1 MTHARQAGTGLSP
14 YIGLTKLWV
23 GKAMEFDVVIVGG
36 GSAGCVLAGRLSEDP
51 DVQVALIE
59 AGPPDT
65 SALVHCPAGIAL
77 MARTEI
83 VSQGLNTVPQPGLN
97 GRIGFQPRGRTLGG
111 SSSTN
116 AMAYIRG
123 QAVDYDT
130 WADMGCQGWAWAD
143 VLPYFLKAEHNE
155 RIHNEW
161 HGQNGPLNVADLQ
174 SPNAFSKRFVEAGV
188 QAGLAHTTDFNGPT
202 QEGVGLYQVTQR
214 AGERFSAA
222 KAYLTPNLGRPNLHV
237 MTGVTVDRIGLVD
250 GVARQVHTLQGGQ
263 AQTLRARREIILS
276 AGAFHSP
283 AILMRSGMGP
293 AAHLQSLGIEVL
305 HDLPGVG
312 ENLHDHP
319 DAVLVAD
326 APGQTDLI
334 GLSPIGMWHTLQAM
348 WAWRQHRTGRL
359 TTNFAEGG
367 AFYKSRPDAAHP
379 DIQLHFV
386 VAKLVDHGRQ
396 LTLGHGYS
404 LHVCLLQP
412 DSRGRV
418 QLADRN
424 PNSAPLIDPQF
435 LSAPRDLQRLR
446 DGVRQAQRILAQPAL
461 AAYGKE
467 WAASADAR
475 TDEQLDHWIRQNA
488 DTVYHPV
495 GTCRMGQ
502 DSMAVVDAQLR
513 VHGVPGLR
521 VVDASVMPRIVSGN
535 TNAPTIMMAEKVA
548 DWIRASRP

>member
-1 MTHARQAGTGLSP
+1 
-14 YIGLTKLWV
+14 
-23 GKAMEFDVVIVGG
+23 MEFDYVIVGA

-51 DVQVALIE
+51 SVRVALLE

-65 SALVHCPAGIAL
+65 SALIHCPAGIAL
-77 MARTEI
+77 MARVDL
-83 VSQGLNTVPQPGLN
+83 VSQGLNTLPQPGLN

-123 QAVDYDT
+123 QQSDYDH
-130 WADMGCQGWAWAD
+130 WAEQGCTGWSWAE
-143 VLPYFLKAEHNE
+143 VFPYFLKAEHNE

-161 HGQNGPLNVADLQ
+161 HAQNGPLNVADLQ
-174 SPNAFSKRFVEAGV
+174 SPNVFSKRFVDAGI
-188 QAGLAHTTDFNGPT
+188 QAGLAHTTDFNGPS
-202 QEGVGLYQVTQR
+202 QEGVGLYQVTQK
-214 AGERFSAA
+214 AGQRFSAA

-263 AQTLRARREIILS
+263 AQTVIAHREIILS
-276 AGAFHSP
+276 AGAFQSP
-283 AILMRSGMGP
+283 AILMRSGIGP

-305 HDLPGVG
+305 RDLPGVG

-326 APGQTDLI
+326 APGHTDLI
-334 GLSPIGMWHTLQAM
+334 GVSPKGMWHTLQAL
-348 WAWRQHRTGRL
+348 WEWRHHKKGRL
-359 TTNFAEGG
+359 TTNFAEAG
-367 AFYKSRPDAAHP
+367 AFYKSRPCEAHP

-424 PNSAPLIDPQF
+424 PNSSPLIDPHF
-435 LSAPRDLQRLR
+435 LSDSRDLQRLR

-461 AAYGKE
+461 AAHGKE
-467 WAASADAR
+467 WSASFDAR
-475 TDEQLDHWIRQNA
+475 SDEQLDHWIRQHA
-488 DTVYHPV
+488 DSVYHPV

-502 DSMAVVDAQLR
+502 DPMAVVDAQLR
-513 VHGVPGLR
+513 VHAVPGLR

-535 TNAPTIMMAEKVA
+535 TNAPTIMLAEKA
-548 DWIRASRP
+548 SDMIRQRA

>member
-1 MTHARQAGTGLSP
+1 
-14 YIGLTKLWV
+14 
-23 GKAMEFDVVIVGG
+23 MEFDYVIVGG
-36 GSAGCVLAGRLSEDP
+36 GSAGCVLASRLSEDP
-51 DVQVALIE
+51 SVQVALLE

-65 SALVHCPAGIAL
+65 SALIHCPAGIAL
-77 MARTEI
+77 MARVDL
-83 VSQGLNTVPQPGLN
+83 VSQGLSTVPQPGLN
-97 GRIGFQPRGRTLGG
+97 GRVGFQPRGRTLGG

-123 QAVDYDT
+123 QQVDYDT
-130 WADMGCQGWAWAD
+130 WAQMGCAGWSWAE

-155 RIHNEW
+155 RIHNDW
-161 HGQNGPLNVADLQ
+161 HAQNGPLNVADLQ
-174 SPNAFSKRFVEAGV
+174 SPNAFAKRFVEAGV
-188 QAGLAHTTDFNGPT
+188 QAGLTLTTDFNGPT
-202 QEGVGLYQVTQR
+202 QEGVGLYQVTQK

-222 KAYLTPNLGRPNLHV
+222 KAYLTPHRGRPNLHV

-250 GVARQVHTLQGGQ
+250 GAARRVHALQDRQALTL
-263 AQTLRARREIILS
+263 TARREVMLS

-283 AILMRSGMGP
+283 AILMRSGIGP

-326 APGQTDLI
+326 APGHTDLI
-334 GLSPIGMWHTLQAM
+334 GVSPQGAWHTLQAL
-348 WAWRQHRTGRL
+348 WAWRQHRKGRL

-367 AFYKSRPDAAHP
+367 AFYKSRPEEAHP

-435 LSAPRDLQRLR
+435 LSEPRDLQRLR
-446 DGVRQAQRILAQPAL
+446 DGVRQAQGILGQPAL
-461 AAYGKE
+461 ATYGRE

-475 TDEQLDHWIRQNA
+475 TDEQLEQWIRQNA
-488 DTVYHPV
+488 DSVYHPV

-502 DSMAVVDAQLR
+502 DPMAVVDDQLR
-513 VHGVPGLR
+513 VRGGAGVRGGDGAGEPPQGGG
-521 VVDASVMPRIVSGN
+521 D
-535 TNAPTIMMAEKVA
+535 TKE
-548 DWIRASRP
+548 

>member
-1 MTHARQAGTGLSP
+1 
-14 YIGLTKLWV
+14 
-23 GKAMEFDVVIVGG
+23 MEFDYVIVGG
-36 GSAGCVLAGRLSEDP
+36 GSAGCVLASRLSEDP
-51 DVQVALIE
+51 SVQVALLE

-65 SALVHCPAGIAL
+65 SALIHCPAGIAL
-77 MARTEI
+77 MARVDL
-83 VSQGLNTVPQPGLN
+83 VSQGLSTVPQPGLN
-97 GRIGFQPRGRTLGG
+97 GRVGFQPRGRTLGG

-123 QAVDYDT
+123 QQVDYDT
-130 WADMGCQGWAWAD
+130 WAQMGCAGWSWAE

-161 HGQNGPLNVADLQ
+161 HAQYGSLNVADLQ
-174 SPNAFSKRFVEAGV
+174 APNVFSHRFVEAGV
-188 QAGLAHTTDFNGPT
+188 QAGLPLTTDFNGPT
-202 QEGVGLYQVTQR
+202 QEGVGLYQVTQK

-222 KAYLTPNLGRPNLHV
+222 KAYLTPHRGRPNLHV

-250 GVARQVHTLQGGQ
+250 GAARQVHALQDRQALTL
-263 AQTLRARREIILS
+263 TARREVMLS

-283 AILMRSGMGP
+283 AILMRSGIGP
-293 AAHLQSLGIEVL
+293 AAHLKSLGIEVL

-326 APGQTDLI
+326 APGHTDLI
-334 GLSPIGMWHTLQAM
+334 GVSPQGAWHTLQAL
-348 WAWRQHRTGRL
+348 WAWRQHRKGRL

-367 AFYKSRPDAAHP
+367 AFYKSRPEEAHP

-424 PNSAPLIDPQF
+424 PHSAPLIDPQF
-435 LSAPRDLQRLR
+435 LSEPRDLQRLR
-446 DGVRQAQRILAQPAL
+446 DGVRQAQNILSQPAL
-461 AAYGKE
+461 AAYGQE
-467 WAASADAR
+467 WGASADAR
-475 TDEQLDHWIRQNA
+475 SDEQLEQWIRQNA
-488 DTVYHPV
+488 DSVYHPV

-502 DSMAVVDAQLR
+502 DPMAVVDAQLR

-535 TNAPTIMMAEKVA
+535 TNAPTIMMAEKA
-548 DWIRASRP
+548 SDMIRQHA